1 MRELALAAVRT
12 CARICPCHAEDRLV
26 AFGIFDQPLGRHLWS
41 AGGYGAW
48 LVAGSS
54 EATEDERWRLWFVK
68 GGQPVQM
75 VRGFW
80 WVNSQ
85 EAADDVAK
93 RSGFSPL
100 RPFWK
105 VTCGKSVRRTWYGS
119 AADGHALVEACL
131 VVEVL
136 EGVEDGNANG
146 SEPGRNHPL
155 QTDGGACSGW
165 VFQVAPRA

>member
-1 MRELALAAVRT
+1 M
-12 CARICPCHAEDRLV
+12 
-26 AFGIFDQPLGRHLWS
+26 
-41 AGGYGAW
+41 
-48 LVAGSS
+48 
-54 EATEDERWRLWFVK
+54 K

-146 SEPGRNHPL
+146 SEPGRN
-155 QTDGGACSGW
+155 DGTTPCRPTGGR
-165 VFQVAPRA
+165 VLDGFFKLPRAHSAPSVGAKNVDV